1 MRAGWTAS
9 VPACRHGERKFLWLS
24 DQRGRGDRL
33 GLAAAVYH
41 ACNANPA
48 WPAPHHGGG
57 CVGAVTLVAR
67 LHPSPADGAGQG
79 AWSAWHLLQFVREYC
94 PSVGVSDELMDA
106 VRGDGAEAKE
116 EL

>member
-1 MRAGWTAS
+1 MRATQTRS
-9 VPACRHGERKFLWLS
+9 S
-24 DQRGRGDRL
+24 
-33 GLAAAVYH
+33 LAADFV
-41 ACNANPA
+41 
-48 WPAPHHGGG
+48 GG

-67 LHPSPADGAGQG
+67 LHPSLTDGAGQG

-106 VRGDGAEAKE
+106 VRGDGAEAKQ